1 MTSSRVRSISP
12 GDPNALRK
20 VIEALE
26 VSEGVRGDANDRKPT
41 IKEVREMLSGSA
53 NTLSPGSSISG
64 GSSGGSQST
73 KPTGIFLKEDYD
85 LLIIGWDWPSYNG
98 HGGSEVFRSSADQL
112 ASSELIGH
120 TSSNYFIDLNV
131 PDGNTYYY
139 FVRHKKG
146 LSLGAGTGPY
156 AASVQGSK
164 IAIRV
169 QPEIK
174 AGLLSLESPVV
185 VSLMTTSYARKV
197 GIEISAMFYSTVDYD
212 DVGASL
218 LAETGNAVTLEIK
231 RGATILANLT
241 PTKIQ
246 TSHADANGQ
255 IKYVYSLT
263 GLIAETA
270 PQGLIEYTL
279 TPSRLFPANIDDFE
293 ISYSITVI

>member
-12 GDPNALRK
+12 GDPNALLK

-26 VSEGVRGDANDRKPT
+26 VSEGVRGDANNRKPT

-53 NTLSPGSSISG
+53 STSSLSSSLPA
-64 GSSGGSQST
+64 GSSGGSQPA
-73 KPTGIFLKEDYD
+73 KPTGVFLKEDYD
-85 LLIIGWDWPSYNG
+85 LLIIGWDWPGYNG
-98 HGGSEVFRSSADQL
+98 HGGSEVFRSSTDQL
-112 ASSELIGH
+112 ANSVLIGH

-131 PDGNTYYY
+131 PDSNTYYY

-169 QPEIK
+169 QPEIR
-174 AGLLSLESPVV
+174 AGLLSSESPEV
-185 VSLMTTSYARKV
+185 VSLITSSYDRKV
-197 GIEISAMFYSTVDYD
+197 GIEISATLYSTIDYD

-218 LAETGNAVTLEIK
+218 LTETGNAVTLEIK
-231 RGATILANLT
+231 RGVAIVANLT

-246 TSHADANGQ
+246 TSHADTNGQ
-255 IKYVYSLT
+255 TKYLYSLT

-270 PQGLIEYTL
+270 PQGLIKYTL
-279 TPSRLFPANIDDFE
+279 TPSRLFPANTDAFE
-293 ISYSITVI
+293 ISYSITVL

>member
-53 NTLSPGSSISG
+53 NTLSPGSSNSS

-73 KPTGIFLKEDYD
+73 KPTGVFLKEDYD

-98 HGGSEVFRSSADQL
+98 HGGSEVFRSSTDQL
-112 ASSELIGH
+112 ANSDLIGH

-185 VSLMTTSYARKV
+185 VSLMTSSYARKV
-197 GIEISAMFYSTVDYD
+197 GIEISGMFYSTVDYD

-231 RGATILANLT
+231 RGATIIANLT

-255 IKYVYSLT
+255 IKYVYSLS

-270 PQGLIEYTL
+270 PLGLIEYTL
-279 TPSRLFPANIDDFE
+279 TPLRLFPANIDAFE